1 MEPLTKAQIEN
12 IFKEID
18 QDHDGKITRE
28 NLTSTDYALSIFDND
43 PRALSVYNSS
53 LRPSIAST
61 MAKWPYKISAC
72 SAMGLDLNSMNLSS
86 LNSMQKNIL
95 TNTYLSQPL
104 DKQPPASNKATWSSK
119 YFLNHIGTLQLTQSG
134 STFFWSG
141 IRSR

>member
-43 PRALSVYNSS
+43 PTALSVYNSS

-61 MAKWPYKISAC
+61 MAK
-72 SAMGLDLNSMNLSS
+72 
-86 LNSMQKNIL
+86 
-95 TNTYLSQPL
+95 
-104 DKQPPASNKATWSSK
+104 
-119 YFLNHIGTLQLTQSG
+119 
-134 STFFWSG
+134 
-141 IRSR
+141 

>member
-61 MAKWPYKISAC
+61 MAK
-72 SAMGLDLNSMNLSS
+72 
-86 LNSMQKNIL
+86 
-95 TNTYLSQPL
+95 
-104 DKQPPASNKATWSSK
+104 
-119 YFLNHIGTLQLTQSG
+119 
-134 STFFWSG
+134 
-141 IRSR
+141 